1 MVFAKVKKN
10 RRLRSTLSRE
20 KQKFGMYLFFVLHNY
35 QFTLKNGWYVYAE
48 DVRLRFSRLKL
59 YLSRGSSGSLHAALP
74 VGCCVRAQDS
84 S

>member
-20 KQKFGMYLFFVLHNY
+20 KQKFGMYLFLMLYDY

-48 DVRLRFSRLKL
+48 DVRQRFSRLKPI
-59 YLSRGSSGSLHAALP
+59 S
-74 VGCCVRAQDS
+74 
-84 S
+84 

>member
-20 KQKFGMYLFFVLHNY
+20 KQKFGMYLFLMLYDY

-48 DVRLRFSRLKL
+48 DVRLRFSWLKL
-59 YLSRGSSGSLHAALP
+59 HFS
-74 VGCCVRAQDS
+74 
-84 S
+84 